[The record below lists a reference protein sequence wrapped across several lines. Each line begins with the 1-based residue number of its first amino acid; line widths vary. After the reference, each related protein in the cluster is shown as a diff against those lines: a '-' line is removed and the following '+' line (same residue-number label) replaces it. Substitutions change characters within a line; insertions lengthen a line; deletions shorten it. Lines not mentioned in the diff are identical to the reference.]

1 MYYKS
6 RDSLRAAY
14 NVLTGILSVV
24 MVVVVGEMALRS
36 WLKDAFATYGKS
48 WGHKKSIIFGALS
61 KRLTRR
67 GT

>member
-1 MYYKS
+1 V
-6 RDSLRAAY
+6 RAY

-36 WLKDAFATYGKS
+36 WLKDAFATYGKN
-48 WGHKKSIIFGALS
+48 WGHKKSITFGALS
-61 KRLTRR
+61 KRLTTR